1 MTAEI
6 NAKMRSSPL
15 FCGGIFVILP
25 AALGI
30 ALGAALFSECAP
42 LASAFARAAGGY
54 GKLFLQK
61 YGAAEA
67 FSAAVSLSRADIAL
81 CFLVMLYPYMACT
94 GFLTALTSFLRAA
107 LSTLAVASC
116 VSSPFGLVSLIAG
129 TLSSA
134 IMLFFVSGLRLSGG
148 SRPRDCAGLIV
159 MSSSAAGLAI
169 AMRTAAFLLC
179 GLFFP
184 A

>member
-6 NAKMRSSPL
+6 NAKLRSSPL
-15 FCGGIFVILP
+15 CSGGLFVILP

-42 LASAFARAAGGY
+42 LASALARAAGGY
-54 GKLFLQK
+54 GKLFLHK

-67 FSAAVSLSRADIAL
+67 FATAVSLSRADIAL
-81 CFLVMLYPYMACT
+81 CFLAMLYPYMACT

-116 VSSPFGLVSLIAG
+116 VGSPFGIVSLIAG

-134 IMLFFVSGLRLSGG
+134 IVLFRVSGLRLSGG
-148 SRPRDCAGLIV
+148 SKPRDCARLIV
-159 MSSSAAGLAI
+159 TSSSAAGLAI
-169 AMRTAAFLLC
+169 AIRIAALLLC
-179 GLFFP
+179 GLFVP